1 MAHAGRSVLVVED
14 DDDVRAALTTLLE
27 LHGYTVREATNGRE
41 ALAHLADP
49 AAICLILLDLFMP
62 DMNGWTFRTE
72 QMKDPR
78 VAHIP
83 VVVIS
88 ADASAAKR
96 AISTGVIA
104 ALTKPVEFETLLQV
118 VGEHC

>member
-27 LHGYTVREATNGRE
+27 LHGYHVREATNGHE

-49 AAICLILLDLFMP
+49 TAICLILLDLFMP

-88 ADASAAKR
+88 ADASAAQR
-96 AISTGVIA
+96 AVSPGVIA
-104 ALTKPVEFETLLQV
+104 TLTKPVEFDTLLQV
-118 VGEHC
+118 VGEYC